1 MAMPRNS
8 PIPNGPAW
16 RRRATNSQA
25 STGNAGSRMLSDPI
39 QASTVSPSASPPS
52 PASASPPPST
62 PNESMNM
69 HSPPNSSTWTSGS
82 LNGVRDT

>member
-1 MAMPRNS
+1 MPRNS
-8 PIPNGPAW
+8 PIPNGAAW
-16 RRRATNSQA
+16 RLRATNNHA

-39 QASTVSPSASPPS
+39 QVSTVNPSASPPS
-52 PASASPPPST
+52 PATAIPPPRT

-69 HSPPNSSTWTSGS
+69 HSPPNSSTWTRGS